1 MFRTTVNNSYNTQKD
16 NSVQGMAGRVVEQMP
31 AVSSGLTPIYSML
44 TSAYHGMKGTF
55 TKEDM
60 HGLMKWLPLNGW
72 LGMTLATSGLD
83 DAVDLPTNKEVRER
97 EKMEEANN
105 EPQQDNSGLS
115 GANGISDALDKIMK
129 VR

>member
-1 MFRTTVNNSYNTQKD
+1 
-16 NSVQGMAGRVVEQMP
+16 MP
-31 AVSSGLTPIYSML
+31 AVSSGLAPIYSVL

-83 DAVDLPTNKEVRER
+83 DAVDLPTNKEVREQ
-97 EKMEEANN
+97 EKAEGASEQ
-105 EPQQDNSGLS
+105 EDSESG
-115 GANGISDALDKIMK
+115 NGISDALDKIMK